1 MIVSLLIVV
10 FVLSFVLT
18 FVVKKYAKRMSI
30 IDIPNDRSS
39 HTVPTPRGGGLA
51 IVIAWFAGIFF
62 LFFVDLIETD
72 LFYALLGAVPLMVV
86 GIIDDSVDV
95 KPIIRILIQSFSTI
109 WALWFLGGLP
119 EIDFGFYSFSNIYIN
134 NILIFFVILWFINLF
149 NFIDGIDGYL
159 ASGVLLFSIALFVI
173 TNNIIPLISAATVAG
188 FLIWNWHPAKIFMG
202 DVGSTVLG
210 YNFIVLA
217 VYFQNSE
224 NISFVI
230 PIILSSVFWFD
241 ATFTL
246 FRRFLNK
253 EKLNRPHKKHAYQRL
268 TQAGFS
274 HQKVVILFIFVNV
287 IIIGIAY
294 FSYLHSKYIL
304 VSFFSVIFLLFI
316 ITKLI
321 DRKKPFKSE

>member
-1 MIVSLLIVV
+1 
-10 FVLSFVLT
+10 
-18 FVVKKYAKRMSI
+18 MSI

-51 IVIAWFAGIFF
+51 IVIAWFVGIIF
-62 LFFVDLIETD
+62 LFFVDLIESN
-72 LFYALLGAVPLMVV
+72 LFYALLGAVPLMIV

-119 EIDFGFYSFSNIYIN
+119 EIDLGFYSFSNIYIN

-173 TNNIIPLISAATVAG
+173 TNNIILLISAVTVAG

-210 YNFIVLA
+210 FNFIVLA

-241 ATFTL
+241 TTLTL
-246 FRRFLNK
+246 FRRFINKEQLNK
-253 EKLNRPHKKHAYQRL
+253 AHKKHAYQRL
-268 TQAGFS
+268 VQAGYS
-274 HQKVVILFIFVNV
+274 HQKVVVISVILNL
-287 IIIGIAY
+287 IIIGFVSFAL
-294 FSYLHSKYIL
+294 FLPKFTL
-304 VSFFSVIFLLFI
+304 VSFFLVLVILFGVVKI
-316 ITKLI
+316 I
-321 DRKKPFKSE
+321 DNKKSF